1 MGSTTLTIELDV
13 EVEFDYT
20 PGTEDVMYLPN
31 GDPGYPGEAPE
42 MTVTRVYMRAK
53 QGVKGLMAITRL
65 YKRSES
71 EGIIDLI
78 DCLTDDDIRAIEDD
92 IIENWEEEEPDYE
105 Q

>member
-1 MGSTTLTIELDV
+1 MGSTTVTIELEV

-20 PGTEDVMYLPN
+20 PGTEDVWYLPN

-42 MTVTRVYMRAK
+42 LEVTKVYTRAK
-53 QGVKGLMAITRL
+53 RGVKGIV
-65 YKRSES
+65 
-71 EGIIDLI
+71 DLT

-105 Q
+105 H